1 MVTDEPRI
9 LSYQRALL
17 GPIGADVR
25 QSGSDREAAVKAM
38 MEAVGGSVDSMHFV
52 RGRYDVVVEIS
63 VPNHGAL
70 LGVTTALKAS
80 GAFDA
85 ADYLEYLDFDPI
97 IEQANRVAKA
107 YMPAG

>member
-1 MVTDEPRI
+1 MK
-9 LSYQRALL
+9 ALL
-17 GPIGADVR
+17 MGTYSPHALKGLM
-25 QSGSDREAAVKAM
+25 SGSDREAAVKAM

-63 VPNHGAL
+63 IPNHGAL